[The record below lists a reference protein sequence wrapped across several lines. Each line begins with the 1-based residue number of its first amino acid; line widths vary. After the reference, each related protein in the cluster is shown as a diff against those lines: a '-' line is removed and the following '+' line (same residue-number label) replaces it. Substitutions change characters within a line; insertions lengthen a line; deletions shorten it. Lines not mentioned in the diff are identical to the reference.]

1 MPKFWLRSGCVGHD
15 KTQTVDHADCA
26 DRAGCVT
33 FMFPFFLNCY
43 LYMIKV
49 CTSFSY
55 LFGNIGTVSSLWKL
69 HGKIFYVA
77 LSGSRYLAKQNHG
90 VKFLKLMQISPTRQD
105 VICVGRDSDL
115 EVRNVLCERSKWL
128 PGSSQDSQRNCRKL
142 KSNLIRR
149 FLNRGKWLIGSHWVG
164 NFGHVSIEVW

>member
-1 MPKFWLRSGCVGHD
+1 MPKFWFRSGCVGHD

-49 CTSFSY
+49 CTPFSY
-55 LFGNIGTVSSLWKL
+55 SFGNIGTVSSFWTL
-69 HGKIFYVA
+69 HGKILCGSFELS
-77 LSGSRYLAKQNHG
+77 LSGKTKSRCQVSKAHADQPHTARCNLCGPWLWFRGK
-90 VKFLKLMQISPTRQD
+90 
-105 VICVGRDSDL
+105 
-115 EVRNVLCERSKWL
+115 NVLCERSKWL